1 MLLRRTVFTLGL
13 AAAASLALIGST
25 HAQSHTIGPVL
36 LTVTGDVS
44 NANRGAFDPDQD
56 KFFGYNEVEFTS
68 AKGFDFNALSSMDMV
83 KVNADFPK
91 GADVHVFEGPLLAD
105 VLKAAGANGEMVTM
119 QALDGYAIE
128 VPLKELVEAGAVVAL
143 KRDGTHLSIGGF
155 GPTHI
160 VFPRADRA
168 DLADMPDDNWIWSIF
183 HIKVQ

>member
-1 MLLRRTVFTLGL
+1 MLLRRTVLTLAL
-13 AAAASLALIGST
+13 AAMASLPVIGAS

-36 LTVTGDVS
+36 LTVTGAVG
-44 NANRGAFDPDQD
+44 NANRGAFDPEED
-56 KFFGYNEVEFTS
+56 KFFGYNEVEFSS
-68 AKGFDFNALSSMDMV
+68 AKGFDYNELSSLDMV

-91 GADVHVFEGPLLAD
+91 GANVYEYEGPLLAD
-105 VLKAAGANGEMVTM
+105 VLKAAGAEGEMVTM

-128 VPLKELVEAGAVVAL
+128 VPLKELVDAGAVVAL
-143 KRDGTHLSIGGF
+143 KRDGTHLGIGDY

-183 HIKVQ
+183 HIKVE